1 MKTKWIVFIALFMAG
16 CVASTIVYAQA
27 QELEELALDLQKLN
41 QLKSILNNLYKGY
54 EILSKGYNAVKDLS
68 EGNFSLHEVFLDGLM
83 QVSPAVRKYKKVAD
97 IVTVQLQ
104 LVKEYKSA
112 FSRFRQLNIFNADE
126 LEYIGSVYSGLVD
139 RSLQNLDDLL
149 MVITANRLRMNDAER
164 LHAIDRI
171 YDDIEDKL
179 QFLRSFNNRT
189 QVLAVQRYQELQ
201 ENKSLQK
208 LYGLPN

>member
-1 MKTKWIVFIALFMAG
+1 MKPVMMRKNWIVITAFLLAG
-16 CVASTIVYAQA
+16 CLAGTTTYAQA

-97 IVTVQLQ
+97 IVTMQLQ

-112 FSRFRQLNIFNADE
+112 FSRF
-126 LEYIGSVYSGLVD
+126 
-139 RSLQNLDDLL
+139 
-149 MVITANRLRMNDAER
+149 
-164 LHAIDRI
+164 
-171 YDDIEDKL
+171 
-179 QFLRSFNNRT
+179 
-189 QVLAVQRYQELQ
+189 
-201 ENKSLQK
+201 
-208 LYGLPN
+208 